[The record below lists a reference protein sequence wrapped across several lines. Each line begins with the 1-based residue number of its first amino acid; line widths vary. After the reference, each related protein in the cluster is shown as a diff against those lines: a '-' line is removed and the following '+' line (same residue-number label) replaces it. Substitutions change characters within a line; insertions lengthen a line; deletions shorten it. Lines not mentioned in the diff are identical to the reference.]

1 MDTVSSVRLRKHK
14 LEARTCANSWSVRW
28 NFVCSWTQFGKAWPG
43 VFSPEKCPASEH
55 KRQLETQAAY
65 KPMRATET
73 LQRLGAIAEILETWR
88 GKSTQEH
95 KHNKMQEVWSR
106 MHTLFF
112 PQPMLISHCLASH
125 THCTIYISHTCEDG
139 ERRACANK
147 MEYKKT
153 QRQVMDMHGKRSCAY
168 TFHMLQS
175 WP

>member
-43 VFSPEKCPASEH
+43 VCSPEKCLASEH
-55 KRQLETQAAY
+55 KRQLETKAAY

-95 KHNKMQEVWSR
+95 KHHKMQEVWSR

-112 PQPMLISHCLASH
+112 PSPCSSPTVSRDTRTAQYM
-125 THCTIYISHTCEDG
+125 SHTCEDR
-139 ERRACANK
+139 ERRVCANK
-147 MEYKKT
+147 MEHKKT
-153 QRQVMDMHGKRSCAY
+153 RRQVMDMHGKRSCAY